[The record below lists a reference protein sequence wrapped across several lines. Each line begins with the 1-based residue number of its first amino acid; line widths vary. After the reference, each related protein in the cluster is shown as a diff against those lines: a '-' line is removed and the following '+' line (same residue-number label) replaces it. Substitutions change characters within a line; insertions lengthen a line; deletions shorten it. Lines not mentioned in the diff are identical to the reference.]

1 MEPFTNANWIALASV
16 IISLVALLKS
26 FLTDRKAKRLDLQL
40 KQQLLKKH
48 EQETLENK
56 KAEVEVNVVEIPKG
70 ACNRLCF
77 YNKGKSI
84 TYNVNF
90 KILSDSDNSIQLR
103 ISDNYLPFPKL
114 LPQQGFDIYYIDFE
128 NVPHH
133 TILITW
139 DDEFEKER
147 SKEIVVDM

>member
-26 FLTDRKAKRLDLQL
+26 FLTDRKARRLDLQL

-70 ACNRLCF
+70 ACNNYVF
-77 YNKGKSI
+77 I
-84 TYNVNF
+84 TKVS
-90 KILSDSDNSIQLR
+90 L
-103 ISDNYLPFPKL
+103 
-114 LPQQGFDIYYIDFE
+114 
-128 NVPHH
+128 
-133 TILITW
+133 
-139 DDEFEKER
+139 
-147 SKEIVVDM
+147 

>member
-84 TYNVNF
+84 AYNVNF

-114 LPQQGFDIYYIDFE
+114 LPQQGFDIYYIDFG